1 MSWNLEVHILDHSA
15 ATYNRLNSK
24 RDFNPS
30 DESNQHFTFSIDIS
44 QMILN
49 HNCRT
54 QEDIDIKLKLF
65 MDDLLQVESSYKEI
79 KGKNKKGVRM
89 YRNVKFSFKDDV
101 LVAYH
106 NSASDSINS
115 QNYTV
120 NPHYHILFHRSVKLG
135 RGFKYLKS
143 AVENVAKKH
152 NLVFNNMEKVDKPKT
167 QGLGSKFT
175 WFTKRA
181 TDKDFIKAFESGY
194 LKRQLDTFQTEYK
207 QTGNIQYL
215 LKGYV
220 DLQAR
225 LKRMKLKHNFDFTLF
240 LNASQKRTIDILYS
254 GERVQIQELL
264 KDRSNAIA
272 RAYLEHTKGF
282 RSIIIDQIEQ
292 RTSQTMPI
300 VDLDINR
307 IDINTTPKEKGDYT
321 KTISYC
327 YSQDLESVLRYAKN
341 EKEMAA
347 YFKKLGY
354 ADFKFK
360 AKNISGKRQRVGFT
374 FLNKNKNLTTV
385 YFNSLKTDMKA
396 IRFSLSEN
404 SKVSVGKVTTH
415 LENYYRKLVS
425 DVIYSGDKNKIE
437 ELLLETIL
445 KYAHNEK
452 ELAAYFKK
460 LGYINFKFKTEN
472 ISGSRQRVGYSFLDK
487 NQQSKTVFFN
497 TLKNLDM
504 SIIKSKLK
512 KNSEV
517 SIKRVPHDTYSYIQ
531 NYIPKHLIKGEFVE
545 SNGFIYSLDLLNYK
559 AKNEF
564 QDLVNETVKSQ
575 IQTQEL

>member
-1 MSWNLEVHILDHSA
+1 MSWNLEAHILDHSA
-15 ATYNRLNSK
+15 ATHNRLNSK

-30 DESNQHFTFSIDIS
+30 DDKNQHFTFSIDIS

-49 HNCRT
+49 HNCMT
-54 QEDIDIKLKLF
+54 QEDIDVKMKLF
-65 MDDLLQVESSYKEI
+65 MNDLLQVESTYKEI

-89 YRNVKFSFKDDV
+89 YRNVKFNLKDDV

-106 NSASDSINS
+106 NNGSDSINS

-120 NPHYHILFHRSVKLG
+120 NPHFHILLHKSLKLG
-135 RGFKYLKS
+135 RGFKYLKE

-152 NLVFNNMEKVDKPKT
+152 KLVFNNMEKVDKPKT
-167 QGLGSKFT
+167 QGLASKFT

-194 LKRQLDTFQTEYK
+194 LKKQLDTFQTEYK

-225 LKRMKLKHNFDFTLF
+225 LKRMKLKHNFDFILF
-240 LNASQKRTIDILYS
+240 LNASQKSSIEILYS
-254 GERVQIQELL
+254 GDRLKIQELL

-282 RSIIIDQIEQ
+282 RNIIIDQIEQ

-300 VDLDINR
+300 VDLDINS
-307 IDINTTPKEKGDYT
+307 IDINTTPKEKKGDYT

-327 YSQDLESVLRYAKN
+327 YSQDLESVLKYAKN

-354 ADFKFK
+354 TNFKFK

-374 FLNKNKNLTTV
+374 FVNKNKKLTTV
-385 YFNSLKTDMKA
+385 YFNTLKTDMKA
-396 IRFSLSEN
+396 IRFRLSEN
-404 SKVSVGKVTTH
+404 YKASANTLPNELHSYLK
-415 LENYYRKLVS
+415 NY
-425 DVIYSGDKNKIE
+425 I
-437 ELLLETIL
+437 
-445 KYAHNEK
+445 A
-452 ELAAYFKK
+452 
-460 LGYINFKFKTEN
+460 
-472 ISGSRQRVGYSFLDK
+472 ISSIGISQVY
-487 NQQSKTVFFN
+487 SKT
-497 TLKNLDM
+497 LDNERTI
-504 SIIKSKLK
+504 SKS
-512 KNSEV
+512 
-517 SIKRVPHDTYSYIQ
+517 
-531 NYIPKHLIKGEFVE
+531 HLIKDEFVE
-545 SNGFIYSLDLLNYK
+545 ENGFIYSLDLLNYK
-559 AKNEF
+559 PKNDEF
-564 QDLVNETVKSQ
+564 KDLVNEIEKSQ
-575 IQTQEL
+575 IPKQEL